1 MRKFPEGAS
10 RGNQPGRNLGF
21 SPLDP
26 CQMSDLQTER
36 RVLVLSYEV
45 GEKSRKW
52 QSELK
57 QRPRGEGSSLP
68 CPDLSLS
75 SSGGP
80 TGHPCARPRGWG
92 GRHEWGRA
100 AERRLRRSSD
110 PRGLFSGEGGASERG
125 RGLRRG
131 GAGSGP
137 SLLCDPTGSFPRPRS
152 ELIFFFFPFSSVF
165 HSTHLLSPAQSSPG
179 PKGAGAGRLGAG
191 GLGRWEGASTQP

>member
-45 GEKSRKW
+45 GEKSWKW
-52 QSELK
+52 QLELK
-57 QRPRGEGSSLP
+57 QAAGPGLQLALPRPQPELQRRAHGAPL
-68 CPDLSLS
+68 
-75 SSGGP
+75 
-80 TGHPCARPRGWG
+80 RPSPGG
-92 GRHEWGRA
+92 GRHELGRA